1 MAEPA
6 VDTAELATPAVNAEE
21 LLGLNPELVL
31 SVSQALDDDHPFEVS
46 QLIEPLHC
54 AELADLIQLLH
65 PERRTRL
72 IEYLRP
78 RFDPELL
85 TELEDTIRDEVAE
98 QLGTAVLARAIAKME
113 SDDALLLISTLEE
126 SKQRQVLH
134 AIPEALRNLL
144 EEGLAFPEDSAGR
157 LMQRDFVAVP
167 AFWTVGET
175 IDFMRESD
183 DLPNDFYDI
192 FVVDPRHRAIG
203 TVALSHVLRSKRPV
217 RISDIMEAEIV
228 SIPAT
233 MDQEDVAY
241 VVKQHDLVSA
251 PVVDDA
257 GRLIGAITVDDV
269 VDVIHEEAE
278 EDIMRMGGVREGDLY
293 SAVLDT
299 SRSRFSWLAVN
310 LGTAIAASIVIGF
323 FEGTLQQIVI
333 LAVLMPI
340 VASMGGNAGTQTMT
354 VAVRAIATKELTSA
368 NALRV
373 LSKEILVGVINGL
386 LFAVLVGAVA
396 WYWSGST
403 GIGAIMG
410 AAMIITLVAAGLAG
424 ALIPLVL
431 ARTGVDPAIGSG
443 VILTTVTDVVAFAAF
458 LGLAAWFLL

>member
-1 MAEPA
+1 MADPA
-6 VDTAELATPAVNAEE
+6 ADTADLATAPANAEE
-21 LLGLNPELVL
+21 LLGLSPELVL
-31 SVSQALDDDHPFEVS
+31 NVSQALDDDHPFEVQ

-54 AELADLIQLLH
+54 AELADLIQLLR
-65 PERRTRL
+65 PERRAKL
-72 IEYLRP
+72 VEYLRP
-78 RFDPELL
+78 RFDPEML
-85 TELEDTIRDEVAE
+85 TELEDTIRDEVAA
-98 QLGTAVLARAIAKME
+98 QLGTAALARAIAKLE

-126 SKQRQVLH
+126 GKQRQVLH

-144 EEGLAFPEDSAGR
+144 EEGLSFPEDSAGR

-183 DLPNDFYDI
+183 DLPTDFYDI

-203 TVALSHVLRSKRPV
+203 IVALSHVLRSKRPV
-217 RISDIMEAEIV
+217 RISDIMDAEIFP
-228 SIPAT
+228 IPAT
-233 MDQEDVAY
+233 MDQEDVAW

-257 GRLIGAITVDDV
+257 GRLIGAITIDDI

-278 EDIMRMGGVREGDLY
+278 EDIMRLGGVREGDLY
-293 SAVLDT
+293 SAVVDT

-310 LGTAIAASIVIGF
+310 LLTAISASIVIGF
-323 FEGTLQQIVI
+323 FEGTLQQVVI

-354 VAVRAIATKELTSA
+354 VAVRAIATKELTSS

-373 LSKEILVGVINGL
+373 LSKEVLVGLINGL
-386 LFAVLVGAVA
+386 LFAVLIGAVA
-396 WYWSGST
+396 WFWSGSP
-403 GIGAIMG
+403 GIGAVM
-410 AAMIITLVAAGLAG
+410 AASMVITLVAAGFAG
-424 ALIPLVL
+424 ALIPLFL
-431 ARTGVDPAIGSG
+431 ARIGVDPAIGSA
-443 VILTTVTDVVAFAAF
+443 VILTTITDVVAFAVF